1 LTRPSEQ
8 KTRKGLIDP
17 ELTRAG
23 WNVSD
28 PARVGLE
35 IPVDGFDPAAW
46 QHLQQQFKRL
56 READPA
62 LTLETPVGVSDYVL
76 YRANGEIIAV
86 VEAKRTSID
95 PRLAE
100 AQAEFYVT
108 ELEKRQSFRPFAFL
122 ANGYDI
128 YFLEVGRAAK
138 RLVQGFFSPA
148 DLENLLFLRTQQ
160 TPLNLTPINPAIVN
174 RGYQI
179 EAIRRVGEAFAL
191 GKRKALVVMATG
203 TGKTRVAMALV
214 DIFLRSNQARRI
226 LFVADRDALV
236 GQALKE
242 GFRDHIPGEPCT
254 RLRSYQISTTSRLYV
269 VTLQTLSNIF
279 RQFSPAFFDLIAFD
293 EVHRSIFNKW
303 NDVLHY
309 FDARMIGLTATP
321 ADFIDRNTFL
331 EFECFDGKPTFLYT
345 LRDAVKEGYLV
356 DYTLYAAQTRF
367 QRQGIRGVDLGE
379 EQRNLLIAQGL
390 DPDAIDF
397 SGTEL
402 ERKVT
407 NRDTLRQQWLE
418 LMEVIYKDASG
429 QLPAKTIIFAMT
441 QEHALRLAEVFAELY
456 PQFPG
461 LVQVITYKSDF
472 HSTLID
478 RFKTEDLPRIAIS
491 VDMLETGVNVPEVCN
506 LVFMRPV
513 QSRIKLEQMIGR
525 GTRTQETCKRLDWL
539 PNGRKDDFLIVDFWE
554 NDFSKTPQPEVA
566 QSLPVLVNLFNTRLA
581 LLEQMLG
588 GARGGAASGELRGAS
603 TAEVVVR
610 ERVIADLR
618 AMVEQIPR
626 DAFAVKRVLPQIE
639 QVWTDEFWR
648 YLPPSRL
655 EFLRLNVGPLLRYA
669 ADVDVAAATFTHKV
683 ERLKLQRLTGQP
695 TATMAQAIAEDAAR
709 LPDFVR
715 EDPARAAAIQR
726 CLAGLAS
733 APLDQMSQVID
744 ALAGQMRFRRQG
756 DDLFLTLD
764 LPDLIASRGYI
775 LLFGGSQEVYVESY
789 RRQVEAHILD
799 LVAGHPTIAA
809 IERGEPVTDAELVA
823 LERTLRQAL
832 GGPGLEVTEENI
844 RKAYGLRVGSLLE
857 FVRALLEIDG
867 IPDYQAIV
875 QRQFDGFIG
884 RHDEFNADQVR
895 FLRAVQSVFVQQR
908 RLARVDLYRAPLD
921 AFGRD
926 AVERLFAPAEVEEV
940 LQLTGQLEIG

>member
-1 LTRPSEQ
+1 MPGPTEQ
-8 KTRKGLIDP
+8 KTRKELINP
-17 ELTRAG
+17 ELQKAG
-23 WNVSD
+23 WDITD
-28 PARVGLE
+28 PAQVGLE
-35 IPVDGFDPAAW
+35 IPVDHYDPAAW
-46 QHLQQQFKRL
+46 QQLQQRIKQL
-56 READPA
+56 READPSIS
-62 LTLETPVGVSDYVL
+62 LQLPTGVSDYAL
-76 YRANGEIIAV
+76 YRPNGEIVAV

-122 ANGYDI
+122 ANGRDI
-128 YFLEVGRAAK
+128 YFLDVGRAVK
-138 RLVQGFFSPA
+138 RLVQGFFSPI
-148 DLENLLFLRTQQ
+148 DLENLLFLRTNQ
-160 TPLNLTPINPAIVN
+160 TPLNLTPVNPTIAN

-179 EAIRRVGEAFAL
+179 EAIRRVGEAFTR
-191 GKRKALVVMATG
+191 GRRKVLVVMATG

-242 GFRDHIPGEPCT
+242 GFQDHIPGEPCT
-254 RLRSYQISTTSRLYV
+254 RLRSYQLDTTSRLYV

-279 RQFSPAFFDLIAFD
+279 RHFTPAFFDLIIFD

-331 EFECFDGKPTFLYT
+331 EFECFDGTPTFLYT
-345 LRDAVKEGYLV
+345 LRNAVKDGYLV

-367 QRQGIRGVDLGE
+367 QRQGIRGVDLSE

-402 ERKVT
+402 ERKVS

-441 QEHALRLAEVFAELY
+441 QEHALRLAEVFAELF

-472 HSTLID
+472 HSTLIE
-478 RFKTEDLPRIAIS
+478 RFKKEDMPRIAIS
-491 VDMLETGVNVPEVCN
+491 VDMLETGVNVPEVSN

-525 GTRTQETCKRLDWL
+525 GTRNQETCKRLDWL

-566 QSLPVLVNLFNTRLA
+566 QSLPVLVALFNTRLA
-581 LLEQMLG
+581 LLENTT
-588 GARGGAASGELRGAS
+588 GA
-603 TAEVVVR
+603 TATTIDAVR
-610 ERVIADLR
+610 ARAIDDLR
-618 AMVEQIPR
+618 AMVERIPR
-626 DAFAVKRVLPQIE
+626 DAFAVKRSLPQIE
-639 QVWTDEFWR
+639 QVWTAEFWR
-648 YLPPSRL
+648 YLPPARL
-655 EFLRLNVGPLLRYA
+655 AFLRLQVGPLLRYA

-683 ERLKLQRLTGQP
+683 ERLKLQLLTSQP
-695 TATMAQAIAEDAAR
+695 ATTTAQSIAEDAAR

-726 CLAGLAS
+726 CLTDLA
-733 APLDQMSQVID
+733 ATPIDQMSQVID

-775 LLFGGSQEVYVESY
+775 LLFGGSQEVYVETY
-789 RRQVEAHILD
+789 RQQVEARILD
-799 LVAGHPTIAA
+799 LVADHPTIAA
-809 IERGEPVTDAELVA
+809 IERGEPVTDADLVA
-823 LERTLRQAL
+823 LERTLRQEL
-832 GGPGLEVTEENI
+832 GGPGLEVTEANI

-857 FVRALLEIDG
+857 FVRSLLEIDG

-875 QRQFDGFIG
+875 QRQFDGYIG
-884 RHDEFNADQVR
+884 RHADFNADQVR
-895 FLRAVQSVFVQQR
+895 FLRAVQSVFVQKR
-908 RLARVDLYRAPLD
+908 RLALADLYRAPLD
-921 AFGRD
+921 AFGQD
-926 AVERLFAPAEVEEV
+926 AVERLFAPEQVEEV
-940 LQLTGQLEIG
+940 LRLAGQLEIG

>member
-1 LTRPSEQ
+1 MADQTEKR
-8 KTRKGLIDP
+8 TRKDLIDP
-17 ELTRAG
+17 ELRKAG
-23 WNVSD
+23 WNVDD
-28 PARVGLE
+28 PAQVGLE

-46 QHLQQQFKRL
+46 QKLQSRIKQL
-56 READPA
+56 REANPSLSVQLPA
-62 LTLETPVGVSDYVL
+62 GVSDYAL
-76 YRANGEIIAV
+76 YRPNGEIVAV

-100 AQAEFYVT
+100 AQVEFYVN
-108 ELEKRQSFRPFAFL
+108 ELAQLQNFRPFAFL
-122 ANGYDI
+122 ANGHEI
-128 YFLEVGRAAK
+128 YFLDVGRAAK

-148 DLENLLFLRTQQ
+148 DLENLLFLRTSQ
-160 TPLNLTPINPAIVN
+160 TPLHLTPVNPAIAN

-242 GFRDHIPGEPCT
+242 GFQEHIPGEPCT
-254 RLRSYQISTTSRLYV
+254 RLRSYQLDTTSRLYV
-269 VTLQTLSNIF
+269 VTLQTLSNIY

-367 QRQGIRGVDLGE
+367 QRQGIRGVDLSE

-402 ERKVT
+402 ERKVS
-407 NRDTLRQQWLE
+407 NRDTLRRQWLE

-429 QLPAKTIIFAMT
+429 QLPAKTILFAMT

-478 RFKTEDLPRIAIS
+478 RFKKEDMPRIAIS

-525 GTRTQETCKRLDWL
+525 GTRNQETCKRLDWL

-581 LLEQMLG
+581 LLEKTT
-588 GARGGAASGELRGAS
+588 GAANAIIDAVRARAVDDLRGMI
-603 TAEVVVR
+603 
-610 ERVIADLR
+610 ER
-618 AMVEQIPR
+618 IPR
-626 DAFAVKRVLPQIE
+626 DAFAVKRILPQIE
-639 QVWTDEFWR
+639 QVWTEEFWR
-648 YLPPSRL
+648 YLPPARL
-655 EFLRLNVGPLLRYA
+655 AFLRLQVGPLLRYA
-669 ADVDVAAATFTHKV
+669 ADVDVPAATFTHKV
-683 ERLKLQRLTGQP
+683 ERLKLQLLTNQP
-695 TATMAQAIAEDAAR
+695 AATTAQAIAEDAAR

-715 EDPARAAAIQR
+715 EDPVRAAAIQR
-726 CLAGLAS
+726 CLADLATT
-733 APLDQMSQVID
+733 PLDQMSQVID

-775 LLFGGSQEVYVESY
+775 LLFGGSQEVYVETY
-789 RRQVEAHILD
+789 RQQVEARILD

-809 IERGEPVTDAELVA
+809 IERGAAVSDLELVA

-832 GGPGLEVTEENI
+832 GGPGLEVTEANI
-844 RKAYGLRVGSLLE
+844 RKAYGLCVGSLLE
-857 FVRALLEIDG
+857 FVRSLLEIDG

-875 QRQFDGFIG
+875 QRQFDGYIA
-884 RHDEFNADQVR
+884 RHDAFNADQVR
-895 FLRAVQSVFVQQR
+895 FLRAVQSVFVQKR
-908 RLARVDLYRAPLD
+908 RLARIDLYQAPLD
-921 AFGRD
+921 AFGQD

-940 LQLTGQLEIG
+940 LQFAGQLEIG

>member
-1 LTRPSEQ
+1 
-8 KTRKGLIDP
+8 
-17 ELTRAG
+17 
-23 WNVSD
+23 
-28 PARVGLE
+28 
-35 IPVDGFDPAAW
+35 
-46 QHLQQQFKRL
+46 
-56 READPA
+56 
-62 LTLETPVGVSDYVL
+62 
-76 YRANGEIIAV
+76 
-86 VEAKRTSID
+86 
-95 PRLAE
+95 
-100 AQAEFYVT
+100 
-108 ELEKRQSFRPFAFL
+108 
-122 ANGYDI
+122 
-128 YFLEVGRAAK
+128 
-138 RLVQGFFSPA
+138 
-148 DLENLLFLRTQQ
+148 
-160 TPLNLTPINPAIVN
+160 
-174 RGYQI
+174 
-179 EAIRRVGEAFAL
+179 
-191 GKRKALVVMATG
+191 
-203 TGKTRVAMALV
+203 TGKTRVAMALAE
-214 DIFLRSNQARRI
+214 IFLQSNQARRI

-242 GFRDHIPGEPCT
+242 GFQDHIPGEPCT
-254 RLRSYQISTTSRLYV
+254 RLRSYALDTTSRLYV

-367 QRQGIRGVDLGE
+367 QRQGIRGVDLTE

-407 NRDTLRQQWLE
+407 NRDTLRKQWLE

-429 QLPAKTIIFAMT
+429 HLPAKTIIFAMT

-478 RFKTEDLPRIAIS
+478 RFKKEDMPRIAIS
-491 VDMLETGVNVPEVCN
+491 VDMLETGVNVPEVAN

-525 GTRTQETCKRLDWL
+525 GTRNQETCKRLDWL

-581 LLEQMLG
+581 LLEKTA
-588 GARGGAASGELRGAS
+588 GATDATVDAVRARAVDDLRG
-603 TAEVVVR
+603 
-610 ERVIADLR
+610 
-618 AMVEQIPR
+618 MVERIPR
-626 DAFAVKRVLPQIE
+626 DAFAVKRILPQIE
-639 QVWTDEFWR
+639 QAWTADFWR
-648 YLPPSRL
+648 YLPPARL
-655 EFLRLNVGPLLRYA
+655 AFLRLQVGPLLRYA
-669 ADVDVAAATFTHKV
+669 ADVDVPAATFTHKV
-683 ERLKLQRLTGQP
+683 ERLKLQLLTHQP
-695 TATMAQAIAEDAAR
+695 TAGAAQAIAEDAAR

-715 EDPARAAAIQR
+715 EDPARAGAIQR
-726 CLAGLAS
+726 CLADLTTTPPDELS
-733 APLDQMSQVID
+733 AVID

-789 RRQVEAHILD
+789 RQQVEARILD

-809 IERGEPVTDAELVA
+809 IERGEAVADLDLVA
-823 LERTLRQAL
+823 LERTLRQVL
-832 GGPGLEVTEENI
+832 GGPGLEVTEANI

-908 RLARVDLYRAPLD
+908 RLARVDLYQAPLD
-921 AFGRD
+921 AFGQD
-926 AVERLFAPAEVEEV
+926 AVERLFAPEQVAEVLE
-940 LQLTGQLEIG
+940 LAGQLEIE

>member
-1 LTRPSEQ
+1 
-8 KTRKGLIDP
+8 
-17 ELTRAG
+17 
-23 WNVSD
+23 
-28 PARVGLE
+28 
-35 IPVDGFDPAAW
+35 
-46 QHLQQQFKRL
+46 
-56 READPA
+56 
-62 LTLETPVGVSDYVL
+62 
-76 YRANGEIIAV
+76 
-86 VEAKRTSID
+86 
-95 PRLAE
+95 
-100 AQAEFYVT
+100 
-108 ELEKRQSFRPFAFL
+108 
-122 ANGYDI
+122 
-128 YFLEVGRAAK
+128 
-138 RLVQGFFSPA
+138 
-148 DLENLLFLRTQQ
+148 
-160 TPLNLTPINPAIVN
+160 
-174 RGYQI
+174 
-179 EAIRRVGEAFAL
+179 
-191 GKRKALVVMATG
+191 MATG

-226 LFVADRDALV
+226 LFVADRDELV
-236 GQALKE
+236 KQARNE
-242 GFRDHIPGEPCT
+242 GFREHLPGEPCT
-254 RLRSYQISTTSRLYV
+254 RLRSYEIDTTSRLYV

-321 ADFIDRNTFL
+321 AGFIDRNTFL

-478 RFKTEDLPRIAIS
+478 RFKTEDMPRIAIS

-525 GTRTQETCKRLDWL
+525 GTRNQETCKRLDWL

-588 GARGGAASGELRGAS
+588 GARVGAASGELRGAS
-603 TAEVVVR
+603 ATEVAVR
-610 ERVIADLR
+610 ERAIADLR
-618 AMVEQIPR
+618 AMVEQHSTRRVCGEAQPAADRAGVDGRILALSAAGAPDVLAPAGGAAAALRRRRGCSRGDLHAQGGAAQAAVPHRPAHRRPR
-626 DAFAVKRVLPQIE
+626 RRPSPRTRRACPTSCAKTRPAP
-639 QVWTDEFWR
+639 
-648 YLPPSRL
+648 PPSSA
-655 EFLRLNVGPLLRYA
+655 VS
-669 ADVDVAAATFTHKV
+669 
-683 ERLKLQRLTGQP
+683 P
-695 TATMAQAIAEDAAR
+695 T
-709 LPDFVR
+709 
-715 EDPARAAAIQR
+715 
-726 CLAGLAS
+726 
-733 APLDQMSQVID
+733 
-744 ALAGQMRFRRQG
+744 
-756 DDLFLTLD
+756 
-764 LPDLIASRGYI
+764 
-775 LLFGGSQEVYVESY
+775 
-789 RRQVEAHILD
+789 
-799 LVAGHPTIAA
+799 
-809 IERGEPVTDAELVA
+809 
-823 LERTLRQAL
+823 
-832 GGPGLEVTEENI
+832 
-844 RKAYGLRVGSLLE
+844 
-857 FVRALLEIDG
+857 
-867 IPDYQAIV
+867 
-875 QRQFDGFIG
+875 
-884 RHDEFNADQVR
+884 
-895 FLRAVQSVFVQQR
+895 
-908 RLARVDLYRAPLD
+908 
-921 AFGRD
+921 
-926 AVERLFAPAEVEEV
+926 
-940 LQLTGQLEIG
+940 